1 MTNPSIWV
9 LLQTEETLELIAELD
24 EKTID
29 RLATRFFDEM
39 QDDNDPSAPKNVE
52 QVKDMIR
59 EVIDSDEKTGYFSTY
74 ELRLQE
80 LNVLVEGDVK
90 LLEDLAFEVK
100 RGATVFEAANRIVMG
115 CDMCYALAPIGYFTK
130 KIEFPED
137 DSVIWSSQSA
147 EWHERTLS

>member
-1 MTNPSIWV
+1 MKNPSIWV
-9 LLQTEETLELIAELD
+9 LLQTEETLELIAALD
-24 EKTID
+24 DKTID

-39 QDDNDPSAPKNVE
+39 QDDDDPSAPKDVE
-52 QVKDMIR
+52 QVKDMIT
-59 EVIDSDEKTGYFSTY
+59 EVINSADKVGYFSTY

-80 LNVLVEGDVK
+80 LNVLIEGNMQ
-90 LLEDLAFEVK
+90 LLQDYDFEVK

-130 KIEFPED
+130 KIDLPED
-137 DSVIWSSQSA
+137 DFAIYTAQSA